1 MSTPLWPEAAGPGAV
16 VSGSAADDLDL
27 AAGPGPTDP
36 VAGDPGP
43 TDPVA
48 GDPGPTDPVAD
59 GPAPGVDWRPTG
71 HAAVDA
77 AVRSVLAVGAEPPAA
92 QVAAYQAAHRAL
104 RETLAS
110 IDQEA

>member
-27 AAGPGPTDP
+27 AAG
-36 VAGDPGP
+36 PGP

>member
-27 AAGPGPTDP
+27 
-36 VAGDPGP
+36 
-43 TDPVA
+43 A

>member
-48 GDPGPTDPVAD
+48 D

-71 HAAVDA
+71 HAVVDA